1 MLSSQ
6 SEMFYKIAVLENFAK
21 LTENHLCRSLFSK
34 SLAGSRQY
42 CGNDI
47 CENFESTFFMELLYF
62 VTLSE
67 TIETI
72 LKRKVELKFISVL
85 VLGANETGATL

>member
-1 MLSSQ
+1 
-6 SEMFYKIAVLENFAK
+6 
-21 LTENHLCRSLFSK
+21 
-34 SLAGSRQY
+34 
-42 CGNDI
+42 
-47 CENFESTFFMELLYF
+47 MELLYF

-72 LKRKVELKFISVL
+72 LKRKVELKFISIL